1 MKKFLIFLTIL
12 YILII
17 FILPF
22 EILSINFS
30 PFGEGTKGAILN
42 YHSQNIP
49 LFFYNPSNSSNDY
62 YSERSG
68 FTVFYEHKFLFTDL
82 SSYNSFVLNFPEIK
96 NMNIG
101 VQIINQSIDGIP
113 IYPEYDDSISF
124 VPEGYFSDNCY
135 VGLLNFSYR
144 IIDKGEKSLYEMFFG
159 GNIKTILHRIYT
171 NRGTGIGMDLGTT
184 FRLSLDNLNFKLPG
198 IFSISFVCKDVGE
211 TKVIWDTD
219 SNTVSSKDANFIPS
233 LGYEIKFDRIKSK
246 FFSEVTYNFFEK
258 TIPVSIIYSYSNL
271 FGIFA
276 GYEYQPGMDFDLN
289 QTGVGVYLNLLKFS
303 ISYSFTL
310 YDIGYTN
317 SLGLSYI
324 F

>member
-1 MKKFLIFLTIL
+1 MKKFLLFFIIFFISN
-12 YILII
+12 I

-30 PFGEGTKGAILN
+30 PFGEATKGAILT

-49 LFFYNPSNSSNDY
+49 LFFYNPSNSSSDY
-62 YSERSG
+62 YSERSD
-68 FTVFYEHKFLFTDL
+68 FTVFYEHKFLFMDL

-101 VQIINQSIDGIP
+101 IQIINQSINTIP
-113 IYPEYDDSISF
+113 IYPEYEDSISF
-124 VPEGYFSDNCY
+124 VPEGYFSDDCY
-135 VGLLNFSYR
+135 VGLLNFSYQ
-144 IIDKGEKSLYEMFFG
+144 IKQSGEKRLYEMFFG

-171 NRGTGIGMDLGTT
+171 KRGTGIGMDLGTT
-184 FRLSLDNLNFKLPG
+184 FRLSLDNYKLPG
-198 IFSISFVCKDVGE
+198 IFLISFVYKDVGK

-219 SNTVSSKDANFIPS
+219 SNTVFSKDASFIPS

-246 FFSEVTYNFFEK
+246 FFTEISYNVYER

-271 FGIFA
+271 FGIFT
-276 GYEYQPGMDFDLN
+276 GYEYQPGMDIDLK
-289 QTGVGVYLNLLKFS
+289 QAGVGVYLNLLKFS
-303 ISYSFTL
+303 VSYSFTL